1 MKRLLNAVNKVIS
14 ILCIGFMLMTPT
26 IVSAAESI
34 ENYKKYNSI
43 EEAQADMN
51 LPEKFIVKG
60 KFKSTSGYEVWK
72 IENTRTLQKRAFL
85 GYHPAFTYWDEC
97 DGYWVSSD
105 IGYSLSVSIGG
116 KVISVGVGLSS
127 KTNGRFYAANS
138 SKESK
143 LGVYG
148 DKVNKTYRVTKYN
161 GAGIK
166 IGTYTTV
173 RPGVENIRYKAVYRS

>member
-1 MKRLLNAVNKVIS
+1 MKKLLNAFNKVIS
-14 ILCIGFMLMTPT
+14 ILCICLMLATPT
-26 IVSAAESI
+26 MVSAAEAR
-34 ENYKKYNSI
+34 ENYRNYNSI
-43 EEAQADMN
+43 EEAEIDIN
-51 LPEKFIVKG
+51 LPKKFIVNGKG
-60 KFKSTSGYEVWK
+60 KSTSGYEVWK
-72 IENTRTLQKRAFL
+72 IENTKTIQKRAFL

-116 KVISVGVGLSS
+116 DVISVGVGVSS

-148 DKVNKTYRVTKYN
+148 DKVNKTYKVTKYN

-166 IGTYTTV
+166 IGSYTTV
-173 RPGVENIRYKAVYRS
+173 RPGVENIKYKAVYK